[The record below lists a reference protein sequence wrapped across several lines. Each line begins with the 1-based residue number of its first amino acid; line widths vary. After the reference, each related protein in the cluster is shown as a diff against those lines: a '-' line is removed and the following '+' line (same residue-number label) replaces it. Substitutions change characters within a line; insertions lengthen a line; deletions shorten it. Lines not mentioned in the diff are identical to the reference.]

1 MKPTGTENTK
11 TPLNHL
17 TVAIKGA
24 GEIAS
29 AIAWR
34 LYMAHIRRIFLL
46 ERPYPLAVRR
56 QVSFCEAVY
65 EGRHSVEGVAAVR
78 VESSAQAYAAWS
90 KGAIAV
96 FIDPSWNRLHD
107 LKPDVCVDAIMAKK
121 NLGTT
126 LLDAALVIG
135 LGPGHTAQKDVD
147 MVIETNR
154 GHHLGRIITD
164 GCAQKNTGI
173 PGKINGFSVE
183 RVLRSPQDGYFEA
196 FAFIGDL
203 VKQGDC
209 IGSVGKAKI
218 RSNVDG
224 VVRGMVRSGT
234 QVTKGF
240 KLGDIDP
247 RGNIE
252 HCATISEKARAIAG
266 SVLEAILRVYLAP
279 AGEKS

>member
-1 MKPTGTENTK
+1 
-11 TPLNHL
+11 
-17 TVAIKGA
+17 
-24 GEIAS
+24 
-29 AIAWR
+29 
-34 LYMAHIRRIFLL
+34 
-46 ERPYPLAVRR
+46 
-56 QVSFCEAVY
+56 
-65 EGRHSVEGVAAVR
+65 
-78 VESSAQAYAAWS
+78 
-90 KGAIAV
+90 
-96 FIDPSWNRLHD
+96 
-107 LKPDVCVDAIMAKK
+107 
-121 NLGTT
+121 
-126 LLDAALVIG
+126 
-135 LGPGHTAQKDVD
+135 